1 MFPTACCNGT
11 SAWRAFIPHT
21 VFLIKTLE
29 NEHMEWIDGTF
40 KLLDGDK
47 IAGLSAMYIIDLVKA
62 AGIDSISVGVV
73 QTAYANGASTQY
85 LRNTL
90 VRGPYFSFP
99 TSLFWSSCSAFK
111 YLTLRDIDNER

>member
-1 MFPTACCNGT
+1 
-11 SAWRAFIPHT
+11 
-21 VFLIKTLE
+21 
-29 NEHMEWIDGTF
+29 MEWIDGTF

-90 VRGPYFSFP
+90 VSMFSFVLSP
-99 TSLFWSSCSAFK
+99 SLFWSSHSAF
-111 YLTLRDIDNER
+111 